1 MILVFKYFC
10 QTLRIMERK
19 TKRVTIRFPSELDNI
34 LSYVARTS
42 GISKSEVIRVALIN
56 YIQLLNFLSNHK
68 KKLEKLIK
76 I

>member
-1 MILVFKYFC
+1 
-10 QTLRIMERK
+10 MERK